1 MSGSSA
7 LGGMD
12 RAAKNMIKYSE
23 RNPANGIFDVI
34 GHGSP
39 HDIAGRSPSEIAEVS
54 GGQDVRL
61 LSCWTGSP
69 AGHFAQELSNRLGV
83 RVMAPATEIAASGS
97 GQTLTFSTEVS
108 GDGSLRKAD
117 AHRVLGWA
125 ADGS

>member
-23 RNPANGIFDVI
+23 RNPANGMFDVI

-39 HDIAGRSPSEIAEVS
+39 HDIAGRSPSEIADLIGEVS

-69 AGHFAQELSNRLGV
+69 AGDFAQELSNRLGV
-83 RVMAPATEIAASGS
+83 RVMAPTTEIAASGS
-97 GQTLTFSTEVS
+97 GKTLTFF
-108 GDGSLRKAD
+108 DGGEWRWFSPEN
-117 AHRVLGWA
+117 
-125 ADGS
+125 